1 MECGRVEIWLRLSCC
16 KCCSCMTRCQQHK
29 QAFPLSCSIYA
40 GNLSK
45 VPVCASSAPMCASS
59 ADHIAVVRWHSAETL
74 KYKERS
80 VSRSNCEAE
89 AAADIR
95 LGPH

>member
-1 MECGRVEIWLRLSCC
+1 MECGRVETWLRLPCC
-16 KCCSCMTRCQQHK
+16 KCCSCMMRCQQHK

-45 VPVCASSAPMCASS
+45 VPMCAFS
-59 ADHIAVVRWHSAETL
+59 ADHIAIVRWHSAETL
-74 KYKERS
+74 KYRERS
-80 VSRSNCEAE
+80 VSCSKCEAE